1 MSKGFRIVLAVLL
14 AFVTISVLHVGL
26 NIGFDKL
33 RFTSE
38 KAESS
43 FRVGFLPVT

>member
-1 MSKGFRIVLAVLL
+1 MSKGFRIVLIVLL
-14 AFVTISVLHVGL
+14 AFLTISVLHVGL

-33 RFTSE
+33 GLTSE
-38 KAESS
+38 KGETS